1 MLSVL
6 VADSMMSRFEPYLRS
21 HVGSNVSWTFSPDWD
36 ESKLEHEVADA
47 DVYVGLRFPASL
59 ARRAKSLRLV
69 QVPGAGY
76 DGVDLHALSRRV
88 VVANTYHHER
98 SVAEHVLMVMMA
110 LSRSLLA
117 VEADFRRGVW
127 RNPMYEATLPLPMTL
142 RGKTVGLVGYGHIGT
157 QIASLAGAFDMK
169 VVAVN
174 RHGAGTAVPPGLE
187 SLGTIDDLPSLLQK
201 SDFVVMA
208 LPLTADTKGLISTI
222 ELRSMKRDAYLINV
236 ARGPVV
242 DEAALDEALRE
253 HWIAGAAIDVWYRYP
268 SDREPVLPADF
279 PFHERENVIMTP
291 HYSGV
296 TQETYRLR
304 AADIAANIERL
315 RAGEDLLNVVRAAIV

>member
-1 MLSVL
+1 
-6 VADSMMSRFEPYLRS
+6 MMSRFEPYFRS
-21 HVGSNVSWTFSPDWD
+21 HVSSDVSWTFLPDWD
-36 ESKLEHEVADA
+36 ESTLERLVADA
-47 DVYVGLRFPASL
+47 DVYVGIRFPASL
-59 ARRAKSLRLV
+59 ARRARALRLV

-76 DGVDLHALSRRV
+76 DGIDLQALSSEV

-117 VEADFRRGVW
+117 VDADLRRGVW
-127 RNPMYEATLPLPMTL
+127 RNPMYEATLPLPTTL
-142 RGKTVGLVGYGHIGT
+142 RGKTVGLVGYGHIGS
-157 QIASLAGAFDMK
+157 QIASLAAAFDMK
-169 VVAVN
+169 VIAVN
-174 RHGAGTAVPPGLE
+174 RHGASGAVPAGLE
-187 SLGTIDDLPSLLQK
+187 SLGTIDDLPALLQQ

-208 LPLTADTKGLISTI
+208 LPLTAGTKGVISTI

-268 SDREPVLPADF
+268 SDGDPVPPANF
-279 PFHERENVIMTP
+279 PFHERDNVIMTP

-304 AADIAANIERL
+304 AVDVATNIERL
-315 RAGEDLLNVVRAAIV
+315 RTGEELLNVVRAAIV